1 MVGGDAASLFHADPH
16 AGDLFATPDGKLAIL
31 DWSLVGALSKADRVS
46 LTQIVLGALTLD
58 GSRIRAAI
66 DALSQGRSDAAA
78 LQGIIDARVAQLG
91 AGAWPGMSWV
101 TEPARRSGASR
112 PLPLRR
118 RSAHVPQSAADAR
131 RGGCRRLGGFTS
143 RPVLTLALLR
153 TLAAEWTQRS
163 YTLPLSRHFAT
174 HLSNLDLTQLFA
186 SAPLIG
192 QRQLYGLGRGWL
204 RTGRP
209 AFAD

>member
-1 MVGGDAASLFHADPH
+1 M
-16 AGDLFATPDGKLAIL
+16 
-31 DWSLVGALSKADRVS
+31 S

-101 TEPARRSGASR
+101 TSLLDEVALHARCRFEGDLLMFRKVLQTLDGVVADV
-112 PLPLRR
+112 
-118 RSAHVPQSAADAR
+118 SANSHPDR
-131 RGGCRRLGGFTS
+131 
-143 RPVLTLALLR
+143 VLTLALLR

-174 HLSNLDLTQLFA
+174 HLSNLDLTQLLA
-186 SAPLIG
+186 
-192 QRQLYGLGRGWL
+192 RR
-204 RTGRP
+204 R
-209 AFAD
+209 